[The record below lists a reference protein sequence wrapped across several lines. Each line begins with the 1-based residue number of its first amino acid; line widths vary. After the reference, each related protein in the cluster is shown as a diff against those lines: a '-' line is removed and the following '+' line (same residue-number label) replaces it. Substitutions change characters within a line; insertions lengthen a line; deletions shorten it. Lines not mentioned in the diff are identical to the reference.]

1 MKLLVVTAVLA
12 MVSASALA
20 QAPTDSGPTA
30 STRELDD
37 STLSRL
43 PLDNVDDGLRLL
55 TGVTSGLDGAFA
67 VRGARPGDLAVLL
80 DGVPVGAGMRGSVA
94 DRLRR
99 AFRDFAAQPV
109 LLGLNGVRR
118 LSLTTG
124 PGGASEP
131 GGAGG
136 VLRYFTPAGSERWN
150 GAFLYSTDEPWGAGS
165 GQGYNRI
172 DAAGGGAA
180 GRFRIYAAGALSG
193 AKSTAATPGS
203 DEVPLFAPAGP
214 DTTVAIPSVLGDPLA
229 DTAYIDV
236 YRFAVGRG
244 ECDAFQRS
252 SNEGIR
258 GNYGVDCGR
267 ARVPAT
273 ANSNGQAL
281 ARLDWSGG
289 ATRVW
294 ASAVLAQDQR
304 RPFDYA
310 NLYHPVQLAGERT
323 SSHAFTLAAEH
334 QLRVGGDPI
343 DLRGYVSLQRDM
355 AERGP
360 LTGDSE
366 LDSRDPTGGFLLA
379 PLDFQFGFEDFP
391 VNAELVD
398 NYRRNTPGSRR
409 SPYEI
414 ENPAQYALV
423 DRWRDGAYASF
434 GFSEAGGPVGQL
446 NLFEEERLVAGMSVG
461 LDVLQTRLTTG
472 ADLTGYDVRNYTH
485 GLTSQVFSD
494 VYIESPSAAAVWV
507 EDRIGLGKGSQ
518 LVAGVRWDHFASGA
532 RRPWLTDPLFGVT
545 NYFPR
550 SFSYGYDG
558 TDWDPARV
566 EFREDEAHA
575 ALSGSL
581 RFSYE
586 ASPRFDIRA
595 GIGTFA
601 RMPDLQAVY
610 ASVNT
615 DWELTTGQQPWGTD
629 LDFERDAL
637 GEVGVRY
644 DAGSGFTV
652 DGSIWTRNGSNQV
665 ILAVVNPH
673 DPNNGGP
680 QEMLQYVNSGGGV
693 EGIGLDLVV
702 SSRAG
707 WLTGWLG
714 YSFQSLDR
722 RFPDATGGT
731 FESDAAESRPHTVTF
746 AAVAATPVG
755 WRAGSTLGAVLD
767 RGALALAFRA
777 ASGAPYTSCDNVG
790 SSTFTLS
797 GDPCIGD
804 PFAELNDQR
813 LPSVRRLDLKVSK
826 GFGLGSRT
834 LSAFLDA
841 RNLLSAE
848 NVARVFAVNGSTTNE
863 TALGEFTSELLIS
876 YRQEGENNGMA
887 AGDGALD
894 LRFGGIADPRQG
906 CATWVDTA
914 SRPAAPNCV
923 ALIRT
928 EERFGDGDG
937 VFSVAEQERAAEAL
951 YRVQFDRS
959 ALLSPG
965 RLVRIGVSLEL

>member
-1 MKLLVVTAVLA
+1 MKVLVVAAVLA
-12 MVSASALA
+12 IVSAPALA
-20 QAPTDSGPTA
+20 QAPTDGSPTA

-37 STLSRL
+37 STIARL

-55 TGVTSGLDGAFA
+55 TGVTSGLEGAFA
-67 VRGARPGDLAVLL
+67 VRGARPGDLAVLI
-80 DGVPVGAGMRGSVA
+80 DGVSVGAGMRGSAA

-99 AFRDFAAQPV
+99 AFRDFAAQPL

-124 PGGASEP
+124 PGSASEP

-136 VLRYFTPAGSERWN
+136 VLHYFTPEGPGRWE

-172 DAAGGGAA
+172 DAAGGGTA
-180 GRFRIYAAGALSG
+180 GPFRLYAAGSLTG
-193 AKSTAATPGS
+193 AKSVAPAPGS
-203 DEVPLFAPAGP
+203 DDVPLFVTADL
-214 DTTVAIPSVLGDPLA
+214 DTTVAVPSIIGDPLA
-229 DTAYIDV
+229 DTTYVDV
-236 YRFAVGRG
+236 YQFAVGRG
-244 ECDAFQRS
+244 ECDAFEQS

-258 GNYGVDCGR
+258 GNFGVDCGR

-281 ARLDWSGG
+281 ARVDWTGG
-289 ATRVW
+289 ATRVR
-294 ASAVLAQDQR
+294 ASAVVAQDQR
-304 RPFDYA
+304 RPFDYL
-310 NLYHPVQLAGERT
+310 NLYHPLQLAAERT
-323 SSHAFTLAAEH
+323 SSRAFTLAAEH
-334 QLRVGGDPI
+334 QLRLGDDPV
-343 DLRGYVSLQRDM
+343 DLRGYVSLQRDK

-360 LTGDSE
+360 LTGESE

-379 PLDFQFGFEDFP
+379 PLDFEFGFDDFA
-391 VNAELVD
+391 VDAELVD

-423 DRWRDGAYASF
+423 DRWRDGAYGSY
-434 GFSEAGGPVGQL
+434 GFSETGGPIGQL
-446 NLFEEERLVAGMSVG
+446 NLLEEERVVAGVSAG
-461 LDVLQTRLTTG
+461 FDLLETRLTTG
-472 ADLTGYDVRNYTH
+472 ADLTGYDIRNYTH
-485 GLTSQVFSD
+485 QLTSQVFSD

-518 LVAGVRWDHFASGA
+518 LVAGVRWDRFASGA
-532 RRPWLTDPLFGVT
+532 RRPWLTDPLFGIT
-545 NYFPR
+545 NFFPR
-550 SFSYGYDG
+550 TFSYGYDG
-558 TDWDPARV
+558 TDWDPALV
-566 EFREDEAHA
+566 AFREDEAHA

-586 ASPRFDIRA
+586 ASPRFDLRA

-610 ASVNT
+610 AGVNT
-615 DWELTTGQQPWGTD
+615 DWELTSGQQPWGTD

-637 GEVGVRY
+637 GEVGARY
-644 DAGSGFTV
+644 DAGRGFTV

-680 QEMLQYVNSGGGV
+680 QQMLQYVNSGGGV
-693 EGIGLDLVV
+693 EGFGLDLVV
-702 SSRAG
+702 SREAG

-722 RFPDATGGT
+722 RFPDGAGGT
-731 FESDAAESRPHTVTF
+731 FESDVAGGRPHTVTL
-746 AAVAATPVG
+746 AATAVTPAG
-755 WRAGSTLGAVLD
+755 WHAGTTLGSVLD
-767 RGALALAFRA
+767 RAALALAFRA

-813 LPSVRRLDLKVSK
+813 LPSIRRLDLKVSK
-826 GFGLGSRT
+826 GFGVGSRT

-841 RNLLSAE
+841 RNLLGTE
-848 NVARVFAVNGSTTNE
+848 NVARVFAVNGSTSNA

-876 YRQEGENNGMA
+876 YQQEGDNNGLTG
-887 AGDGALD
+887 GDGSID

-906 CATWVDTA
+906 CDNWVNTA

-937 VFSVAEQERAAEAL
+937 VFSVAEQERTAEAL

-959 ALLSPG
+959 ALLSAG
-965 RLVRIGVSLEL
+965 RLVRVGLSLEL